1 MPVLGGA
8 WPAWQEVFL
17 CGWGRCHPPH
27 SCSSLLPPS
36 APHSQ
41 APCWLLRW
49 PCSPSFSPP
58 LTPLLPLFSFIHP
71 VPFLF
76 LEEREMLGELR
87 YLAGIR
93 CELGKTALALAPVL
107 SPLYRPSRC
116 RPPGAG
122 PQLQAPRHRPQAQAP
137 RRRPPGAGW
146 HVQAPQ
152 VWVSRC
158 GAPWCRLSRSRPWA
172 MLPHA
177 SRKCLDLCV
186 QSPVGDWAASTWG
199 WDEEWHAGLKGSG
212 SLGSTLS
219 PPSELWAL

>member
-1 MPVLGGA
+1 
-8 WPAWQEVFL
+8 
-17 CGWGRCHPPH
+17 
-27 SCSSLLPPS
+27 
-36 APHSQ
+36 
-41 APCWLLRW
+41 
-49 PCSPSFSPP
+49 
-58 LTPLLPLFSFIHP
+58 
-71 VPFLF
+71 
-76 LEEREMLGELR
+76 MLGELR

-93 CELGKTALALAPVL
+93 CELGKTALALAPVP

-116 RPPGAG
+116 RAPGAGDRRGPRGAG
-122 PQLQAPRHRPQAQAP
+122 PQLQAPR
-137 RRRPPGAGW
+137 RRPPGVGS

-212 SLGSTLS
+212 RLGSTLS
-219 PPSELWAL
+219 PPPELWGPLAGPGEGEPHCTWAQGRRPLEQVTRADHP